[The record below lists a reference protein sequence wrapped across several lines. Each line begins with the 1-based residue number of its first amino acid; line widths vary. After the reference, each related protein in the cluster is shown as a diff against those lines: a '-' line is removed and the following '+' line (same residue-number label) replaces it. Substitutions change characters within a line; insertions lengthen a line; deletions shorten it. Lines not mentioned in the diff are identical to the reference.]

1 MNATGAWDRLEPKLA
16 ATNARVAALE
26 SDPSRRNS
34 FVAYTMERDSAYCDL
49 DGERLLMMSGYS
61 YLGLAGD
68 ERVVAAAKA
77 AVDVYGTGNH
87 GVRAL
92 AGTIP
97 LHEELEAEVARFAHR
112 ERALVFG
119 SGYAANVGTVG
130 ALVGQGDT
138 VLIDK
143 YDHASIVDGCR
154 LSGATVTRFRHND
167 VEHLERRLKAA
178 SPTGVR
184 LVIVDSVYSMDGD
197 IAPLPELRE
206 VCDRYDACSWSTRPT
221 PWASSARP
229 AAASR
234 STSTTRSASTSNS
247 APSPRPSPPWAAGSP
262 AATTSSAT
270 CATPPARSCSPPP
283 LAPPDRRRP
292 GVPADPA
299 PRARARH
306 PHPGPGRTPAQAPQR
321 RRHLH
326 HGLHHRRAARHR
338 RLRRRRLRLR
348 HRLPQGRR
356 HRPARRHPRR
366 AQRPGPAAHRG
377 HRPPHRG
384 RHRLRR
390 RRVPDR
396 RRPDRPDLR
405 TAAPARRGEEAMAP
419 PHRPPIA
426 VTGLGVVSPPATPS
440 ASSGT
445 PSPPGAPPPPPSP
458 TRRWPATRYAWAAA
472 SATCPRTAR
481 CPPRTPAAWTP
492 SPSTAP
498 SPPSPP
504 TTTPAAPNPGPGAAR
519 SWSATRSADAPPAT
533 ASPRSTPGTARCGS
547 PR

>member
-97 LHEELEAEVARFAHR
+97 LHEELEAEVARFAGR

-167 VEHLERRLKAA
+167 VDHLERRLKAA
-178 SPTGVR
+178 APTGVR

-206 VCDRYDACSWSTRPT
+206 VCDRYDALLMVDEAHALGVIGKTGGGIEEHFDHKVRVDVKLGTLSKAIPSMGGWIAGSHDLIGHLRY
-221 PWASSARP
+221 AARP
-229 AAASR
+229 FLFSAALGPAQTGAALESLR
-234 STSTTRSASTSNS
+234 ILRREPERVTHTQTQAQRLRTRLNDAGISTMDSTTAVL
-247 APSPRPSPPWAAGSP
+247 PVIAGSDD
-262 AATTSSAT
+262 AAYDYAT
-270 CATPPARSCSPPP
+270 ACRKA
-283 LAPPDRRRP
+283 
-292 GVPADPA
+292 GVIGLPVV
-299 PRARARH
+299 
-306 PHPGPGRTPAQAPQR
+306 TPAVPNDLA
-321 RRHLH
+321 
-326 HGLHHRRAARHR
+326 
-338 RLRRRRLRLR
+338 RLR
-348 HRLPQGRR
+348 
-356 HRPARRHPRR
+356 
-366 AQRPGPAAHRG
+366 
-377 HRPPHRG
+377 
-384 RHRLRR
+384 
-390 RRVPDR
+390 
-396 RRPDRPDLR
+396 
-405 TAAPARRGEEAMAP
+405 
-419 PHRPPIA
+419 IA
-426 VTGLGVVSPPATPS
+426 VTARHTAADIDFAAEAFLT
-440 ASSGT
+440 
-445 PSPPGAPPPPPSP
+445 
-458 TRRWPATRYAWAAA
+458 AAA
-472 SATCPRTAR
+472 QT
-481 CPPRTPAAWTP
+481 
-492 SPSTAP
+492 
-498 SPPSPP
+498 
-504 TTTPAAPNPGPGAAR
+504 GLI
-519 SWSATRSADAPPAT
+519 
-533 ASPRSTPGTARCGS
+533 
-547 PR
+547 

>member
-206 VCDRYDACSWSTRPT
+206 VCDRYDALLMVDEAHALGVIGKTGGGIEEHFDHKVRVDVKLGTLSKAIPSMGGWIAGSHDLIGHLRYAARPFLFSAALGPARPAPPWSPCGSCAASPSASPT
-221 PWASSARP
+221 PRSRPNACASASTTPASPPWTPPPPCCPSSPAPTTPPTTTPPPAARPASSAC
-229 AAASR
+229 
-234 STSTTRSASTSNS
+234 
-247 APSPRPSPPWAAGSP
+247 PS
-262 AATTSSAT
+262 
-270 CATPPARSCSPPP
+270 SPPP
-283 LAPPDRRRP
+283 CPTTWP
-292 GVPADPA
+292 GCAS
-299 PRARARH
+299 R
-306 PHPGPGRTPAQAPQR
+306 
-321 RRHLH
+321 
-326 HGLHHRRAARHR
+326 
-338 RLRRRRLRLR
+338 
-348 HRLPQGRR
+348 
-356 HRPARRHPRR
+356 
-366 AQRPGPAAHRG
+366 
-377 HRPPHRG
+377 
-384 RHRLRR
+384 
-390 RRVPDR
+390 
-396 RRPDRPDLR
+396 
-405 TAAPARRGEEAMAP
+405 
-419 PHRPPIA
+419 
-426 VTGLGVVSPPATPS
+426 SPPATPR
-440 ASSGT
+440 
-445 PSPPGAPPPPPSP
+445 P
-458 TRRWPATRYAWAAA
+458 T
-472 SATCPRTAR
+472 
-481 CPPRTPAAWTP
+481 
-492 SPSTAP
+492 ST
-498 SPPSPP
+498 SPP
-504 TTTPAAPNPGPGAAR
+504 TR
-519 SWSATRSADAPPAT
+519 S
-533 ASPRSTPGTARCGS
+533 
-547 PR
+547 